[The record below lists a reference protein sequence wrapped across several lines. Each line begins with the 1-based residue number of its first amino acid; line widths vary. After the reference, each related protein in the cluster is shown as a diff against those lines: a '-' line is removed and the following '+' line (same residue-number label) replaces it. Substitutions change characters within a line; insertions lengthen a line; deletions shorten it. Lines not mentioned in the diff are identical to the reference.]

1 VSCDTSVHM
10 DDVLLGMVL
19 DRLDHRQLAAD
30 ASDLLLAALDG
41 EESLAAQLSAPKAE
55 RYVPTAP
62 DAVTKDPV
70 GAYLSEVTVAGFRGI
85 GAPSTLKVEPG
96 PGLTLVVGRN
106 GSGKSSFAE
115 ALEVLLTGT
124 LLRWANAPVVVREG
138 WRSKHASGAPEITA
152 GFLIEGKGQAVVKRS
167 WPAGAGSGNDVAQS
181 TAWVQVHGEKRDDMD
196 TLGWDAA
203 LSEHRPFLSHTELEA
218 FFGTPAALHDLLASV
233 LGLEDLLAADK
244 SLNAARKQRED
255 TLAAAKKELEP
266 VAVRLQ
272 ALADHDERAKSAL
285 AALAASNPAKWDIP
299 SARSVASGGHT
310 TEVGGQLA
318 ALRRLTQV
326 SAPSATEAARAAADL
341 RSAAEALEQVQGTA
355 AAQARDLAGL
365 LDAALTHHQAHGDG
379 DCPVCGNIGA
389 LTTEWRTATEGHR
402 DQLRAQAAAADEA
415 VAKAKNATERARL
428 LLRAAPPA
436 LAGVAA
442 DGAYGV
448 GLDVTPARTAWQNW
462 ANEPVS
468 DATTPAAL
476 NSLADHLTETLPAL
490 TAAVDTLV
498 SEAERELARRDD
510 QWAPLA
516 ATLAAWCA
524 DAEAA
529 RAGHQPV
536 AALKAA
542 RTWLADA
549 MTDFREQRLAP
560 LANQSKGIWED
571 LRQESNVELGA
582 FRLTGINTSRKLEL
596 NVSIDGEPG
605 AALGVMSQGEI
616 NALALSIFL
625 PRATMP
631 ESPFR
636 FLVIDDPVQAMD
648 PAKVDG
654 LAKVLYKV
662 AAHRQV
668 LVFTHDNRLASAVRD
683 LDIPATILEVTRQPR
698 SHVTVRECLAPS
710 EQALKDAGALNMD
723 DKVPDDVAR
732 RVIPGLCRTAV
743 EAAFAQAYWRSQLR
757 AGRSR
762 SEIEAAFENK
772 NLKLTGVAALALLGD
787 AKESHRVVAELEK
800 RWGKE
805 FGTTVNAL
813 NKGSH
818 QLYTG
823 HLGNLVGDSRKLVK
837 TIGEKLP

>member
-1 VSCDTSVHM
+1 M
-10 DDVLLGMVL
+10 DDALLGMVL
-19 DRLDHRQLAAD
+19 DRLDHRQLADEAT
-30 ASDLLLAALDG
+30 DLLLAALDG
-41 EESLAAQLSAPKAE
+41 EESLAAQLSGPKAE
-55 RYVPTAP
+55 RYVPAAP
-62 DAVTKDPV
+62 DAATKDPV

-124 LLRWANAPVVVREG
+124 LLRWASAPAVVREG
-138 WRSKHASGAPEITA
+138 WRSKHASGAPEVSA
-152 GFLIEGKGQAVVKRS
+152 RFLIEGKGQAVVNRS
-167 WPAGAGSGNDVAQS
+167 WPAGEGNAADVAQS
-181 TAWVQVHGEKRDDMD
+181 AAWVQLHGEKRDNFGS
-196 TLGWDAA
+196 LGWEGA
-203 LSEHRPFLSHTELEA
+203 LSEHRPFLSHAELEA

-233 LGLEDLLAADK
+233 LGLEDLTAADK
-244 SLNAARKQRED
+244 RLNAARKQRED
-255 TLAAAKKELEP
+255 ALAAVKKELAPLAE
-266 VAVRLQ
+266 RLQ
-272 ALADHDERAKSAL
+272 ALAHDDDRARSAL
-285 AALAASNPAKWDIP
+285 AALAASNPAKWDIA
-299 SARSVASGGHT
+299 SAKLVASGT
-310 TEVGGQLA
+310 QAAKDGGQLA

-326 SAPSATEAARAAADL
+326 SAPSATEAIQTVTEL
-341 RSAAEALEQVQGTA
+341 RSAAAALERVHGTA

-365 LDAALTHHQAHGDG
+365 LDAALSHHRAHGDG
-379 DCPVCGNIGA
+379 DCPVCGKPGA
-389 LTTEWRTATEGHR
+389 LTAEWRTSTEGHR
-402 DQLRAQAAAADEA
+402 DRLRAEAAAVDEA
-415 VAKAKNATERARL
+415 IVKARNAAERARV
-428 LLRAAPPA
+428 LLRPAPPA
-436 LAGVAA
+436 LDSAAVGADVA
-442 DGAYGV
+442 
-448 GLDVTPARTAWQNW
+448 LDVSPALTAWQNW
-462 ANEPVS
+462 ANQPAG
-468 DATTPAAL
+468 DATATPAAL
-476 NSLADHLTETLPAL
+476 NSLADHISEKLPTL
-490 TAAVDTLV
+490 TAALASLV

-516 ATLAAWCA
+516 ASLAAWCA

-542 RTWLADA
+542 RGWLADA
-549 MTDFREQRLAP
+549 MTDLREQRLAP
-560 LANQSKGIWED
+560 LAEQSREIWAD
-571 LRQESNVELGA
+571 LRQESNVGLGA
-582 FRLTGINTSRKLEL
+582 FRLTGINTTRKLEL
-596 NVSIDGEPG
+596 DVSIDGEPG

-654 LAKVLYKV
+654 LAKVLHKV

-668 LVFTHDNRLASAVRD
+668 LVFTHDNRLAAAVRD
-683 LDIPATILEVTRQPR
+683 LDIPAAILEVTRQPK

-723 DKVPDDVAR
+723 EKVPGEVAR

-743 EAAFAQAYWRSQLR
+743 EAAFAQAYWRRELR

-762 SEIEAAFENK
+762 ADIEAALEDKKLN
-772 NLKLTGVAALALLGD
+772 LTGVAALALLGD
-787 AKESHRVVAELEK
+787 AKEGHKVAAELEK
-800 RWGKE
+800 RWGKQ
-805 FGTTVNAL
+805 FGSTVSAL
-813 NKGSH
+813 NRGSH
-818 QLYTG
+818 QLYSG
-823 HLGNLVGDSRKLVK
+823 HLGNLIGDSRQLVR